1 MLHLRTKGKAM
12 PTETLTITT
21 DAGHDL
27 SGSLELP
34 TGLVRG
40 AALFA
45 HCFTCTKQSKA
56 AVEVTR
62 ALAREG
68 IATLRFDFTGLGG
81 SDGEFGRAGFASDV
95 ADLVSASRALC
106 DRFGDGILLLGHS
119 LGGAAVLAAA
129 DLMGT
134 GKVAAIATIGAPS
147 DVPHVL
153 RNVKGDIAAIER
165 DGQGDVT
172 IGGRPFKLS
181 KEFLDKTR
189 ETDLL
194 AQVAKL
200 RLPLLIAHSPTDQIV
215 SVDHASRL
223 FVAAKHPKSFISLE
237 GADHLLTKEQD
248 AGFVASVVAGW
259 AHRYLPLTDDWPMPE
274 EGVIVCTGHGRFGTE
289 VHTVSHRFVADE
301 PRSYGGDDT
310 GPTPYDLLNAALGT
324 CTAMTMKM
332 YADRKELPL
341 EGVSIHV
348 THERKH
354 EGHCDHVEAME
365 EGQQI
370 QSLNRAITI
379 MGDKLTKANRAKL
392 IEIADKCPVHRTL
405 EGHLHIHTEEVEN
418 A

>member
-1 MLHLRTKGKAM
+1 M
-12 PTETLTITT
+12 PTETMTITAS
-21 DAGHDL
+21 AGHEL

-56 AVEVTR
+56 AIEVTR

-81 SDGEFGRAGFASDV
+81 SGGEFGRAGFASDV
-95 ADLVSASRALC
+95 EDLVASAQALC
-106 DRFGDGILLLGHS
+106 GRFGDGLLLIGHS

-129 DLMGT
+129 KMMER

-153 RNVKGDIAAIER
+153 HNIKGDLKAIEAE
-165 DGQGDVT
+165 GQGDVT

-181 KEFLDKTR
+181 KAFLDKTSK
-189 ETDLL
+189 TDLL
-194 AQVAKL
+194 DDVEKL
-200 RLPLLIAHSPTDQIV
+200 RVPMMFCHSPTDEIV
-215 SVDHASRL
+215 GVDHASNL
-223 FVAAKHPKSFISLE
+223 FQAAKHPKSFISLA
-237 GADHLLTKEQD
+237 GADHLLTKAPD
-248 AGFVASVVAGW
+248 AVFVAGVIRSW
-259 AHRYLPLTDDWPMPE
+259 ASRYLPMKDDWPMPE
-274 EGVIVCTGHGRFGTE
+274 EGVIVCTGHGKFGTE
-289 VHTVSHRFVADE
+289 VHTASHRFVADE

-341 EGVSIHV
+341 DGVSIHV

-354 EGHCDHVEAME
+354 DEDCDHVEAMK
-365 EGQQI
+365 EGMQI
-370 QSLNRAITI
+370 QALNRAITI
-379 MGDKLTKANRAKL
+379 MGDDLSEADRAKL
-392 IEIADKCPVHRTL
+392 IEIADKCPVHKTL
-405 EGHLHIHTEEVEN
+405 EGHLHIHTEDVSSG
-418 A
+418 